1 MLNFMSRR
9 SKAANFGLLTLIAAT
24 VMPAHAASTPI
35 HKVGALTW
43 HAKKYSDQVVTVV
56 GFVLV
61 RDGSGVLFS
70 DEPTGKVSMHDLP
83 VTGPGVDQLRL
94 AMKYVLQGRFVRDSS
109 NGSNGNPYHLVLM
122 APPQQAIQP

>member
-9 SKAANFGLLTLIAAT
+9 TKAANFGLLALLAAT

-35 HKVGALTW
+35 HKVGAVTW

-61 RDGSGVLFS
+61 RDGSGVLFL
-70 DEPTGKVSMHDLP
+70 DEPTGNISIHDLP
-83 VTGPGVDQLRL
+83 VTGPGVDQLKP
-94 AMKYVLQGRFVRDSS
+94 AMKYVLQGRFISDGSK
-109 NGSNGNPYHLVLM
+109 GSNGNPYHLVLS
-122 APPQQAIQP
+122 APPQQIN